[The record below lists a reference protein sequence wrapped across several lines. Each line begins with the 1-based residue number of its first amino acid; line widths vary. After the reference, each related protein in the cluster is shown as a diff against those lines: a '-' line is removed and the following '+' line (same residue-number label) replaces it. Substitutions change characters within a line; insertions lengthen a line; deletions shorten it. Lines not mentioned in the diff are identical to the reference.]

1 MIGMFYGTLDEFKDK
16 VLSID
21 NQGEWLAQH
30 NGVYRYKLQNNAT
43 LFWSEN
49 NGTVWCQGSAPLK
62 AALESELKAILSG

>member
-1 MIGMFYGTLDEFKDK
+1 MIAMFHGTLNQFKDK

-21 NQGEWLAQH
+21 SQGEWLAQQ
-30 NGVYRYKLQNNAT
+30 NGVYRFILRNKAAV
-43 LFWSEN
+43 FWSEN